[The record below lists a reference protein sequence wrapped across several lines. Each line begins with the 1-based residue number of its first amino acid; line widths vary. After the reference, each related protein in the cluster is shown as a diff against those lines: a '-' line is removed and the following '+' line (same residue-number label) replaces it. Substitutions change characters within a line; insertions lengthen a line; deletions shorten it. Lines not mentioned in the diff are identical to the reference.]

1 MFNPY
6 LPQETLDYIVDLL
19 HDERETL
26 KECCLVSKSWIPRAR
41 KHLFAGIKFGSVGN
55 LESWK
60 KTFPDPPSSPAYHT
74 LTLTIGCTQAVTT
87 EDAEP
92 GGWIPTFSRVVRLEL
107 SVSRIDPINPSG
119 MEAILAPYHE
129 FPPALKSLRI
139 ESKFLSYPP
148 IFNLVRSF
156 LFLED
161 LALVGCHPWWEGND
175 GNLHQQQNVDPSA
188 SGPAFTG
195 SLELLLGGLR
205 NVARRLLDLPNGLN
219 FRKLV
224 LLWIDVEDLWWIMK
238 LVEECASML
247 CITNPVRY
255 FWSRAGA
262 ITYLY
267 LQVTPTQLPLI
278 SRKRQNS
285 EMWFFGLNRHPLHGS
300 SRHSRPLHPN
310 LEISSR
316 F

>member
-1 MFNPY
+1 MNP
-6 LPQETLDYIVDLL
+6 
-19 HDERETL
+19 
-26 KECCLVSKSWIPRAR
+26 
-41 KHLFAGIKFGSVGN
+41 
-55 LESWK
+55 
-60 KTFPDPPSSPAYHT
+60 PDSPAYHT

-107 SVSRIDPINPSG
+107 SISRIDPINPSG
-119 MEAILAPYHE
+119 MEAILAPYHK
-129 FPPALKSLRI
+129 FSPALKSLRI

-156 LFLED
+156 PFLED
-161 LALVGCHPWWEGND
+161 LALIGCHPWWEGND
-175 GNLHQQQNVDPSA
+175 SNLHQQQNVDPSA
-188 SGPAFTG
+188 SGPAFIG

-205 NVARRLLDLPNGLN
+205 NVARRLLDLPNGFH

-224 LLWIDVEDLWWIMK
+224 LLWIGVEDLWWIMK